1 MKIVLFIRAL
11 EVGGSQSQVA
21 LLARGLARRSHSVT
35 VVVLYPVAEGDRAL
49 TEAGV
54 RVLSLAKRSRWDVIG
69 PLWRFLRTLIAER
82 PDVLYAFLPAQ
93 TVLSALLLPPWLPTR
108 LVFGIRSADMQ
119 LDRYDTLSAIVHRL
133 EAWLSFRANLIIAN
147 AAAGKLSSIRRGMP
161 PKRIAIVANGIDTGA
176 MRPDAKAGLELRK
189 AVGLRP
195 NDFVIGLIARL
206 DPMKDHETFLQ
217 AASVFARKFADARF
231 LSVGGGPASYRE
243 ALHERAAALGLHSR
257 ILWLGERRE
266 LLSAFNACDL
276 ATLTSSFGEAF
287 PNVVGEAM
295 ACGVPVVATDVGDT
309 RSIIGPT
316 GEIVPPQ
323 RPDLLSAAWERM
335 RVRLTSEPELRNGVR
350 AAIVARFGVDQMVER
365 TESQLNDLTG
375 PRDLN

>member
-1 MKIVLFIRAL
+1 MKVVLFIRAL

-21 LLARGLARRSHSVT
+21 LLARGLARRSHRVA

-49 TEAGV
+49 SEAGV
-54 RVLSLAKRSRWDVIG
+54 RVVSLAKRGRWDVIG
-69 PLWRFLRTLIAER
+69 PLWRFLQTLLAER

-93 TVLSALLLPPWLPTR
+93 TVLSALLLPPWLPTK

-133 EAWLSFRANLIIAN
+133 EAWLSFRAHLIIAN
-147 AAAGKLSSIRRGMP
+147 AVAGKLSAIRRGMP
-161 PKRIAIVANGIDTGA
+161 SKRIAVVPNGIDTEV
-176 MRPDAKAGLELRK
+176 MHPNTKAGLELRK

-206 DPMKDHETFLQ
+206 DPMKDHETFLL
-217 AASVFARKFADARF
+217 AASTFARKFADVRF
-231 LSVGGGPASYRE
+231 LCVGGGPAPYRE
-243 ALHERAAALGLHSR
+243 ALHERAVALGLQSR
-257 ILWLGERRE
+257 VLWLGERRD
-266 LLSAFNACDL
+266 LQGAYNACDL

-309 RSIIGPT
+309 RSIIGAS
-316 GEIVPPQ
+316 GEIVPPR

-335 RVRLTSEPELRNGVR
+335 RLRLASEPELRDAAR
-350 AAIVARFGVDQMVER
+350 SAIVARFGVDQMVER
-365 TESQLNDLTG
+365 TEAPISQL
-375 PRDLN
+375 RA